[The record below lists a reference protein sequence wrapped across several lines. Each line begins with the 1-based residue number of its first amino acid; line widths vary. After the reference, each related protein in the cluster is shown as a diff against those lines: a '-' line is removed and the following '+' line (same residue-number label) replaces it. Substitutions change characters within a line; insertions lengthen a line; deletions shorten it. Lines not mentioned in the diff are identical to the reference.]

1 MKRTTFFLILTI
13 IICFFADGQLNL
25 PVRNIGGE
33 DYYYRV
39 VKKKETIYGIS
50 RELGI
55 SKEDIIKYNPSVGTK
70 GLQKDQVLY
79 FPVSDFSKSKNQNE
93 EVVNYLTHKVKR
105 GETLYSLAKIYSI
118 TVEQLVEANP
128 EVRSGLKENY
138 TLIIPNTIVE
148 NGEVAGMPYLV
159 KAGDTLYRLS
169 INFEVSLDDIFAA
182 NPGVSPDNFQE
193 GIIILIPTTKKQPKE
208 KIPET
213 VFVSEKAEKEDSF
226 ESLSEEYGIP
236 VSDLKD
242 ANPDMDELKK
252 GKTVIIPI
260 VQNVDSCTVNIDNS
274 YDSIIAQASIENG
287 INISI
292 LLPFE
297 STNNNPGKRSQYYR
311 DFYRGFLLGVYEL
324 ANPAK
329 KINICAYDINSGNIN
344 NVLSNQQVKNSTII
358 FAPAENELLSQILQF
373 GKEHNINIVNSFVVN
388 DDNYLDNNNL
398 FVLSTP
404 SSYMYSSVQDYIE
417 TTYDGYNVVLLN
429 DSDSENKPLIDYLE
443 NLSLKTSTIDISTD
457 DYICADKTLFIPT
470 SSSKETLAKF
480 RKFIASIESNPENND
495 KFNIF
500 GYPEWS
506 LYTEHQNF
514 LRQYNVEVFSRY
526 ALDKDN
532 DLSRSYRYWY
542 GESPINSI
550 PKMYAIGYDLSRFFI
565 NTIEEVNNDFN
576 NSIKPFNGCEINI
589 NLYRPSA
596 WSGFVN
602 TASFIYRYSK
612 DDITY
617 IMIK

>member
-1 MKRTTFFLILTI
+1 M
-13 IICFFADGQLNL
+13 
-25 PVRNIGGE
+25 
-33 DYYYRV
+33 
-39 VKKKETIYGIS
+39 
-50 RELGI
+50 
-55 SKEDIIKYNPSVGTK
+55 
-70 GLQKDQVLY
+70 
-79 FPVSDFSKSKNQNE
+79 
-93 EVVNYLTHKVKR
+93 
-105 GETLYSLAKIYSI
+105 
-118 TVEQLVEANP
+118 
-128 EVRSGLKENY
+128 
-138 TLIIPNTIVE
+138 
-148 NGEVAGMPYLV
+148 
-159 KAGDTLYRLS
+159 
-169 INFEVSLDDIFAA
+169 
-182 NPGVSPDNFQE
+182 
-193 GIIILIPTTKKQPKE
+193 
-208 KIPET
+208 
-213 VFVSEKAEKEDSF
+213 
-226 ESLSEEYGIP
+226 
-236 VSDLKD
+236 
-242 ANPDMDELKK
+242 
-252 GKTVIIPI
+252 
-260 VQNVDSCTVNIDNS
+260 
-274 YDSIIAQASIENG
+274 
-287 INISI
+287 
-292 LLPFE
+292 
-297 STNNNPGKRSQYYR
+297 
-311 DFYRGFLLGVYEL
+311 YEL